1 MKKILF
7 LSLLLI
13 ISLPLFSQT
22 AQQKYLK
29 GNISDKIT
37 VIREATDSERFWL
50 STNAIEFVKNSYNYL
65 QDDRDFENLAVTS
78 IYALP
83 DFSGVKISA
92 ESIQEIERN
101 LNIIF
106 LNFKSSNVK
115 CAIISKFLAL
125 KNYFNT
131 NNFAVNLM
139 GELIQNEPIL
149 IDSTLLQSIISALG
163 EIGDNTSFILLF
175 NYYNNNTIPKYS
187 AELKNSLIK
196 LIPQSMDEIIRM
208 IHTKNYNNINSVY
221 TLIKENSEI
230 SQNNLSEI
238 AENLLN
244 EAILLMSNSTDKTK
258 ELVQMQ
264 LGALKIL
271 NDNKCTRASS
281 SVISY
286 FELAK
291 KEHKDGI
298 ISDAE
303 FVGVVN
309 SLGNLA
315 PIGAVSPLVIYLEET
330 NNAVE
335 NEKMVSTEVVTA
347 LIKTLGAIG
356 DKSAFDALLAV
367 TYLNY
372 PDSVLIAAR
381 NALSGL
387 KW

>member
-315 PIGAVSPLVIYLEET
+315 PIGAVSPLVTYLEET

>member
-187 AELKNSLIK
+187 TELKNSLIK

-315 PIGAVSPLVIYLEET
+315 PIGAVSPLVTYLEET